1 MTTKTGPNDASG
13 VIWAQST
20 CYVIYIYILF
30 ISFIN
35 MFFSC
40 RLLIT
45 PAAICEYQELGPRYV
60 FSFFSSFLLFSFFF
74 HFIDVFLSVGHS
86 LQLRAAGTRPKRR
99 VSHRLSLLD
108 LFFQFFSCFTDDSY
122 SI

>member
-60 FSFFSSFLLFSFFF
+60 FSFFSSFLLFFSFFF
-74 HFIDVFLSVGHS
+74 PFY
-86 LQLRAAGTRPKRR
+86 RR
-99 VSHRLSLLD
+99 VFVCRPLTATTSSRNQAQTTRLAS
-108 LFFQFFSCFTDDSY
+108 FESFEPFFSIFFVFY
-122 SI
+122 